1 MKRIR
6 RIKFVGIAIVVPL
19 SLAVSLAASA
29 SAATLPNVLPE
40 GTATEPVTAV
50 TSSGESEFG
59 NGFIKLTSKK
69 STGTQSDN
77 STKLGSFTNKFRETK
92 DTLGSACKGSKDT
105 EAETVTVSGT
115 FHIRDYKEGTSLRTA
130 TIFLLNEAKFS
141 CGSLEI
147 TTVGCVAGALTP
159 ESKLTKTLTVTVAR
173 NGSLND
179 QKIVTILNES
189 NTESETCQLL
199 SKMGVG
205 ALELS
210 SQVQTSTVTEFKKN
224 GAAVEVEVM
233 PL

>member
-1 MKRIR
+1 MKRI
-6 RIKFVGIAIVVPL
+6 KLVGIAIVAVL
-19 SLAVSLAASA
+19 SLAASLAASA
-29 SAATLPNVLPE
+29 SAATVPNVLPA
-40 GTATEPVTAV
+40 GTAAEPVTAT

-77 STKLGSFTNKFRETK
+77 STKLGSFTNKFKETK

-130 TIFLLNEAKFS
+130 TIFLLHEAKFS
-141 CGSLEI
+141 CGSLEV

-159 ESKLTKTLTVTVAR
+159 ENTKTKTLSVTVAR
-173 NGSLND
+173 NGTLND

-189 NTESETCQLL
+189 NTENETCQLL
-199 SKMGVG
+199 SKMGAG